1 MRTLRIDTYGAVV
14 IRVLPSACGKY
25 CSESYAASGTCG
37 AARKFKNRYRDGKEA
52 TARTNPHA
60 APPRCEERVVSAA
73 AAAKARA
80 RARSRH
86 ECPPMKHLL
95 FLQACACAF
104 AAAEA
109 LSPTSVAPP
118 RPVEQNLAE
127 RAAPLEPSPDA
138 AAALR
143 SVGVAR
149 FAGAVPST
157 ACDTL
162 RAKVIDWLAADDDDG
177 SDKRFVAQTRLRLSA
192 PLRAAFAGARAD
204 LLLPVEDAAVGAVAA
219 AALRAATPAIE
230 AARVELFGAGA
241 DGPLEIVELGAVP
254 WCLRDAVCAARRGR
268 GPEHPV

>member
-1 MRTLRIDTYGAVV
+1 M
-14 IRVLPSACGKY
+14 
-25 CSESYAASGTCG
+25 
-37 AARKFKNRYRDGKEA
+37 
-52 TARTNPHA
+52 
-60 APPRCEERVVSAA
+60 SAA